1 VIRRLRLVLPPA
13 EAIVAF
19 TFAYVVLA
27 LVAAFRAWNGTDPRV
42 VVNFRIMLHVAAL
55 GAYGVFRVVAFHPFY
70 RPGYRQWLESTP
82 WTAGKPLPNG
92 PIHFVWVDAV
102 LFVVGS
108 APAWWEGDM
117 APVVSLSV
125 VLAFYLLALGTSLW
139 GTGEWAPGVLVLF
152 GIGLSVRLSYGPRG
166 TALVILAATWLVAM
180 AGLAR
185 ALRRWPWGLEWQA
198 SMDRTRRMQSLEVG
212 QTARRMGWPFDR
224 LGPGFPAADFSYRA
238 RDLVLGALLG
248 GWWFHVGLAVLPAA
262 LAIGVPQQAALIRM
276 TLGSFILSH
285 ALPLSIAGRLVIYLR
300 GYAPPINLWGRILT
314 FRWIIPSYDQVFATP
329 FAAAIIGGALPFWL
343 AGQGIPME
351 IAAPIDFTVVL
362 CIIFLGGPSRA
373 SWWLTARHRI
383 VPAAY
388 GSEGFIRVG

>member
-19 TFAYVVLA
+19 TFAYLVLA
-27 LVAAFRAWNGTDPRV
+27 LMAAFRAWNGADPRV

-82 WTAGKPLPNG
+82 WTARQPLPNG

-117 APVVSLSV
+117 APMTSLSIL
-125 VLAFYLLALGTSLW
+125 LAFYLLALGTALW
-139 GTGEWAPGVLVLF
+139 GTGEWASGAFVLF
-152 GIGLSVRLSYGPRG
+152 GIGLGLRLSYGPRG
-166 TALVILAATWLVAM
+166 TALAILAATWLVAM
-180 AGLAR
+180 GGLAR
-185 ALRRWPWGLEWQA
+185 SLRRWPWALDWQA

-224 LGPGFPAADFSYRA
+224 LGPGFPAADLAYRT
-238 RDLVLGALLG
+238 RDLILGPLLG
-248 GWWFHVGLAVLPAA
+248 GWWFHVALAVLPSAF
-262 LAIGVPQQAALIRM
+262 AIGVPQKAALIRVV
-276 TLGSFILSH
+276 LGSFLLSH
-285 ALPLSIAGRLVIYLR
+285 AVPLCIMARLFMYLR
-300 GYAPPINLWGRILT
+300 GYAPPINLWGRIVT
-314 FRWIIPSYDQVFATP
+314 FRWIIPSYDQVFVTP
-329 FAAAIIGGALPFWL
+329 LTAAVVGGSLPFWL
-343 AGQGIPME
+343 TRQAIPME
-351 IAAPIDFTVVL
+351 IAAPIDFTIVL
-362 CIIFLGGPSRA
+362 WLILLGGPSRA
-373 SWWLTARHRI
+373 SWWLTAQHRI

-388 GSEGFIRVG
+388 GSEGFIQVG